1 MLLAPLSLFRFE
13 HFNVISEVRV
23 VLLAEVPSPVGGG
36 PEGDEENVDNEELF
50 EAFLSR

>member
-23 VLLAEVPSPVGGG
+23 VSVAEVPWG
-36 PEGDEENVDNEELF
+36 PEGDEENVDDEELF